1 MNNNLPLN
9 DQALKQLFSQ
19 ARTFSAWQDKAVSPE
34 LLHQLYD
41 LVKFAPTAANTTPAR
56 FVFVTSPDAKA
67 KLKSALDK
75 GNIDK
80 TMQAPVTVIVGSDY
94 AFYEHLPL
102 LFPHADAK
110 SWYVGNQAAIDSTA
124 FRNGSLQG
132 AYLIMAA
139 RALGLD
145 AGPMSGFNNQLVDEL
160 FFAGTSIK
168 SNFLINLGYGD
179 AEKLHP
185 RNPRLS
191 FEQAAQIV

>member
-1 MNNNLPLN
+1 MNTALN
-9 DQALKQLFSQ
+9 EQALNQLFTE
-19 ARTFSAWQDKAVSPE
+19 ARTFSAWQDKAVSSE

-56 FVFVTSPDAKA
+56 FVFVTSPEAKA
-67 KLKSALDK
+67 KLKPALAE

-80 TMQAPVTVIVGSDY
+80 TMQAPVTVIVAADY
-94 AFYEHLPL
+94 QFYEYLPV
-102 LFPHADAK
+102 LFPHTDAK
-110 SWYVGNQAAIDSTA
+110 SWFVGNQAAIDSTA
-124 FRNGSLQG
+124 FRNSSLQG

-160 FFAGTSIK
+160 FFAGTQIK

-179 AEKLHP
+179 VAKLHT

-191 FEQAAQIV
+191 FEQAAHIL

>member
-1 MNNNLPLN
+1 MNTALN
-9 DQALKQLFSQ
+9 EQALNQLFTE
-19 ARTFSAWQDKAVSPE
+19 ARTFSAWQDKAVSSE

-56 FVFVTSPDAKA
+56 FVFVTSPEAKA
-67 KLKSALDK
+67 KLKPALAE

-80 TMQAPVTVIVGSDY
+80 TMQAPVTVIVTADY
-94 AFYEHLPL
+94 QFYEHLPV
-102 LFPHADAK
+102 LFPHTDAK
-110 SWYVGNQAAIDSTA
+110 SWFVGNQAAIDSTA
-124 FRNGSLQG
+124 FRNSSLQG

-160 FFAGTSIK
+160 FFAGTQIK

-179 AEKLHP
+179 VAKLHT

-191 FEQAAQIV
+191 FEQAAHIL

>member
-1 MNNNLPLN
+1 MNTALN
-9 DQALKQLFSQ
+9 EQALNQLFTE
-19 ARTFSAWQDKAVSPE
+19 ARTFSAWQDKAVSTE

-56 FVFVTSPDAKA
+56 FVFVTSQEAKA
-67 KLKSALDK
+67 KLKPALAE

-80 TMQAPVTVIVGSDY
+80 TMQAPVTVIVAADY
-94 AFYEHLPL
+94 QFYEYLPV
-102 LFPHADAK
+102 LFPHTDAK
-110 SWYVGNQAAIDSTA
+110 SWFVGNQAAIDSTA
-124 FRNGSLQG
+124 FRNSSLQG

-160 FFAGTSIK
+160 FFAGTQIK

-179 AEKLHP
+179 VAKLHT

-191 FEQAAQIV
+191 FEQAAHIL

>member
-1 MNNNLPLN
+1 MNNPLN
-9 DQALKQLFSQ
+9 NQALEQLFSQ
-19 ARTFSAWQDKAVSPE
+19 ARTFSAWQDKTVSPE

-56 FVFVTSPDAKA
+56 FVFVSSPEAKA
-67 KLKSALDK
+67 KLKPALAE

-80 TMQAPVTVIVGSDY
+80 TMQAPVTVIVAADHE
-94 AFYEHLPL
+94 FYEHLAT
-102 LFPHADAK
+102 LFPHTDAK
-110 SWYVGNQAAIDSTA
+110 SWFVGNQAAIDSTA
-124 FRNGSLQG
+124 FRNSSLQG

-160 FFAGTSIK
+160 FFAGTQIK

-179 AEKLHP
+179 VAKLHA
-185 RNPRLS
+185 RNPRLT
-191 FEQAAQIV
+191 FDQAAQIV